1 MTDGRKGRLTNE
13 DRADLMAHAAELW
26 VIGKNISQI
35 AEELDVEHKTVSN
48 WTKHDDWQT
57 ALVAGRAAALDRMRR
72 ASKGAILH
80 AVEENRDASISMRV
94 LEALEPETFGKKG
107 QQVAVESTGPVV
119 IKFNL

>member
-1 MTDGRKGRLTNE
+1 MTDARKGRLTSE
-13 DRADLMAHAAELW
+13 ERADLMARAAELW

-35 AEELDVEHKTVSN
+35 AEELDVEHKTVAN
-48 WTKHDDWQT
+48 WMKHDDWEA
-57 ALVAGRAAALDRMRR
+57 ALFAGRALALDRMRR

-94 LEALEPETFGKKG
+94 LEALEPEMFGKKG
-107 QQVAVESTGPVV
+107 KEIAVESTGPVV